1 MKRLYDYLMQ
11 PQATVRLYNH
21 QKEWAIWWVIL
32 VVSGTLSM
40 IKWSALGVMSLI
52 TFSAIHVFFLLGFAI
67 VIDASA
73 QILGQEGRLKSLIYW
88 LAFAQTIYW
97 LMPSLTIIQSTT
109 LPLGSL
115 FILILHGIYLTFI
128 WRTLKEIYQKSASQ
142 LIVILVLPIGAMVLF
157 LIALTIWLTQ
167 RSLIL

>member
-1 MKRLYDYLMQ
+1 
-11 PQATVRLYNH
+11 
-21 QKEWAIWWVIL
+21 
-32 VVSGTLSM
+32 M

-52 TFSAIHVFFLLGFAI
+52 TFSAIHAFILLGFSI
-67 VIDASA
+67 MIDASA

-88 LAFAQTIYW
+88 LGFAYTIYW

-109 LPLGSL
+109 LSIGSL

-128 WRTLKEIYQKSASQ
+128 WRTLKEIYQKSTTQ

-167 RSLIL
+167 KALIL